1 MIRNN
6 KLMKIIRR
14 HKEQIINSDI
24 GKNCDVM
31 PDKESFIIASIYGL
45 FGLLWITLSDHILSL
60 IVHSLT
66 LYKQFQTYKGWIYV
80 LITIGLIYSLVYKRS
95 SMVRNAM
102 IKMSYAYEELQT
114 TYEELVATEA
124 DLMDQRRFNEQ
135 IFTDANVI
143 IGTWDEQ
150 GRLTSLNPYGQNL
163 FGYTP
168 EEVLGEKWLDLFIQ
182 EENKAN
188 MINNFKRIQQGQQ
201 QPNHES
207 QFISKNNKKLD
218 IIWNNSLLYFQNKT
232 SEVLSIGTDITAR
245 KKLEEQLKEI
255 AYYDV
260 LTKLPNRILLEDE
273 VNKLIVRNESF
284 VMIHMDLDNF
294 KQINETL
301 GHTIGDM
308 FLQYISKK
316 LCEIIKFPNRVAR
329 LGGDEFAIILMQP
342 IMRDEIEKEL
352 ISVIKDL
359 GRSWE
364 YNQYEFFISSSMGIS
379 IFPKD
384 GMDYSTLFKNA
395 DVAMYQAKKEGK
407 SRCIFYS
414 EEILIDN
421 IDNIKLANQLQ
432 YAIKNREL
440 TLYYQPQFSLST
452 GKLTGVEALVRWF
465 HPEMGFIPPDRFIPI
480 AEETGQI
487 YEIEKWII
495 NTALHQ
501 KVLFE
506 QDGRA
511 DIDLSINLSSKA
523 LASEINFYTVE
534 KLFSSYDIDY
544 SHITVEI
551 TETAIISDIATAV
564 DRLKK
569 LKQLGMKI
577 ALDDFGTGY
586 SSLIHLKELPIDIV
600 KLDRSFIMDIEE
612 DSKNAMIIKA
622 ILYLTKDINY
632 EVVAEGIE
640 SLKQLEY
647 LKKYKCQTGQGFLMS
662 KPITIEDLYEKMEA
676 GFEWK
681 L

>member
-6 KLMKIIRR
+6 KLMKINRR
-14 HKEQIINSDI
+14 HKEKKRSSNISKGSNV
-24 GKNCDVM
+24 K
-31 PDKESFIIASIYGL
+31 PYKESFIIASIYGM

-60 IVHSLT
+60 FIDSLT
-66 LYKQFQTYKGWIYV
+66 LYKQFQTYKGWVYIF
-80 LITIGLIYSLVYKRS
+80 ITIGLVYSLVYKRS
-95 SMVRNAM
+95 SMVRDAM

-124 DLMDQRRFNEQ
+124 DLMDQKRFNEQ
-135 IFTDANVI
+135 IFTDAKVI

-163 FGYTP
+163 FGYT
-168 EEVLGEKWLDLFIQ
+168 ESEVLGGKWLDLFIQ
-182 EENKAN
+182 EDNKAN
-188 MINNFKRIQQGQQ
+188 MINNFKRIKQGQQ

-207 QFISKNNKKLD
+207 QFVSKDNKKLD
-218 IIWNNSLLYFQNKT
+218 IIWNNSLLYYQNKT
-232 SEVLSIGTDITAR
+232 SEVLSIGTDITTR

-260 LTKLPNRILLEDE
+260 LTGLPNRILIEDE
-273 VNKLIVRNESF
+273 VNKLIDRNELF

-301 GHTIGDM
+301 GHTIGDL

-316 LCEIIKFPNRVAR
+316 LSEIIISPNRVAR

-342 IMRDEIEKEL
+342 IMKDEIEKEL

-359 GRSWE
+359 GKSWE
-364 YNQYEFFISSSMGIS
+364 VNQYEFFISSSMGIA

-384 GMDYSTLFKNA
+384 GKDYSTLFKNA

-414 EEILIDN
+414 EELLKDN
-421 IDNIKLANQLQ
+421 IDNLKLANQLQ

-440 TLYYQPQFSLST
+440 TLYYQPQFSLSS
-452 GKLTGVEALVRWF
+452 GKITGVEALVRWI
-465 HPEMGFIPPDRFIPI
+465 HPEMGFIPPDKFIPI

-501 KVLFE
+501 KALFE
-506 QDGRA
+506 QDGRE
-511 DIDLSINLSSKA
+511 DIDISINLSSKA
-523 LASEINFYTVE
+523 LASEMNFYAVE

-544 SHITVEI
+544 THITIEI
-551 TETAIISDIATAV
+551 TETAIISDIGTAV

-569 LKQLGMKI
+569 LKKLGMKI

-600 KLDRSFIMDIEE
+600 KLDRSFIKGIEG

-622 ILYLTKDINY
+622 ILYLTKDLNY

-640 SLKQLEY
+640 SIEQLEY
-647 LKKYKCQTGQGFLMS
+647 LIKYKCQTGQGYLMS
-662 KPITIEDLYEKMEA
+662 RPITIEDLCEKLEF